1 VTPVYGTAGGGG
13 MMDTMKEIT
22 DVGGRYE
29 LSIDG
34 APVGRCV
41 YRDAGARRTFSH
53 TEIDAD
59 HAGQGLATELV
70 AFALADVRRLGMRIV
85 SECPMVTRYLE
96 RHHDLDDIV
105 DRPAG
110 VDGVDDIDG
119 A

>member
-1 VTPVYGTAGGGG
+1 
-13 MMDTMKEIT
+13 
-22 DVGGRYE
+22 
-29 LSIDG
+29 
-34 APVGRCV
+34 
-41 YRDAGARRTFSH
+41 
-53 TEIDAD
+53 
-59 HAGQGLATELV
+59 
-70 AFALADVRRLGMRIV
+70 MRIV